1 MESGSRLGAGDP
13 APAIE
18 RPGIQPGPTARVSTA
33 RSSFASSGP
42 AAALG
47 GGQPVET
54 QSRAAFKSQIPQRS
68 KEIEFHKALNSTD
81 PENELNKTTKQR
93 QMKTMDPAIKKN
105 IRKSYRPLNRQKAEE
120 ELKEKNQLL
129 EAVNKQLYL
138 KLTESQEELKVLT
151 QKVELLEESQDSYLA
166 ILESGNIDPVTGKQI
181 LENHQ
186 ETMKC
191 QKDSMLLLESLKD
204 ELKLFNQTA
213 TKQMEELQALKVKLK
228 VEEEKRSHFLE
239 KRAAFNN
246 KKDDLTAILKQME
259 QLLAL

>member
-1 MESGSRLGAGDP
+1 MESGCRLGAGDP

-18 RPGIQPGPTARVSTA
+18 RPGIQPGPTARVSIS
-33 RSSFASSGP
+33 RSAFTYSAPS
-42 AAALG
+42 AALG
-47 GGQPVET
+47 GGQAMET
-54 QSRAAFKSQIPQRS
+54 QSRTAFKSQIPQRS
-68 KEIEFHKALNSTD
+68 KEMELHKALNSTD
-81 PENELNKTTKQR
+81 PENELNKTTRQR
-93 QMKTMDPAIKKN
+93 QMKTMDPAKKN
-105 IRKSYRPLNRQKAEE
+105 IRKSYRPLSRQKAEE

-191 QKDSMLLLESLKD
+191 QKDSVLLLESLKD

-239 KRAAFNN
+239 KQAAFNN
-246 KKDDLTAILKQME
+246 KKDDLTATLKQME

>member
-1 MESGSRLGAGDP
+1 QDRRAARARQCRLSDLPRVTQTGWPLLCPSSLSGTP
-13 APAIE
+13 E
-18 RPGIQPGPTARVSTA
+18 
-33 RSSFASSGP
+33 
-42 AAALG
+42 
-47 GGQPVET
+47 ET
-54 QSRAAFKSQIPQRS
+54 QSRTAFKSQIPQRS
-68 KEIEFHKALNSTD
+68 KEMELHKALNSTD
-81 PENELNKTTKQR
+81 PENELNKTTRQR
-93 QMKTMDPAIKKN
+93 SEHRNRPK
-105 IRKSYRPLNRQKAEE
+105 RKCNLDSNYHCSYRPLSRQKAEE

-166 ILESGNIDPVTGKQI
+166 ILESGNIDPGERPRPKPFHERIGLCFI
-181 LENHQ
+181 LF
-186 ETMKC
+186 
-191 QKDSMLLLESLKD
+191 LLLESLKD

-239 KRAAFNN
+239 KQAAFNN
-246 KKDDLTAILKQME
+246 KKDDLTATLKQME